1 MKKMKQIMSQWSL
14 QTMEIFFFFSEK
26 QTQGSSFFKVLFSLF

>member
-14 QTMEIFFFFSEK
+14 QTMEIFFFSEK